1 MDKVRYYD
9 IRCVNG
15 DTTSIQIEN
24 GSVENAGSSYYGK
37 ALIRVLGE
45 NGWGYCCVSPFD
57 MDDAKAKEAAIEK
70 AALDGDKDKFHFPI
84 HLTFQLRTI
93 I

>member
-1 MDKVRYYD
+1 MDKIRYYD

-24 GSVENAGSSYYGK
+24 GVIENAGSSYYGK
-37 ALIRVLGE
+37 ALVRVLGE

-57 MDDAKAKEAAIEK
+57 MDDEKQLKEPHG
-70 AALDGDKDKFHFPI
+70 LQNS
-84 HLTFQLRTI
+84 QL
-93 I
+93 